1 MHNDQQRGVHTTQQ
15 TLQQPGNPQ
24 PAHFSAFRMRLTHSA
39 VVSKAYVR
47 CREAIVEGSKLI
59 TGRFGNAAVRCHALD
74 ALSIRAVAVC
84 VPLLLCA
91 GWRQRTDCVVPSL
104 LLKTGINTLT
114 LARPREQ
121 VRQSALHGK
130 KKTAATLFMVTG
142 WRQYQYR
149 PLLLGA
155 GCRWIALISCSPPI
169 YHIDF
174 SDIKN
179 NTSYKFSI
187 WGEFP
192 PSHYVT
198 QRAYH
203 L

>member
-91 GWRQRTDCVVPSL
+91 GWRQRTDCAVPSL
-104 LLKTGINTLT
+104 LLKTGINTPYPCPDSE
-114 LARPREQ
+114 A
-121 VRQSALHGK
+121 SAPVSPTWQK
-130 KKTAATLFMVTG
+130 ETAATLFMVT
-142 WRQYQYR
+142 
-149 PLLLGA
+149 
-155 GCRWIALISCSPPI
+155 
-169 YHIDF
+169 
-174 SDIKN
+174 
-179 NTSYKFSI
+179 
-187 WGEFP
+187 
-192 PSHYVT
+192 
-198 QRAYH
+198 
-203 L
+203 

>member
-1 MHNDQQRGVHTTQQ
+1 
-15 TLQQPGNPQ
+15 
-24 PAHFSAFRMRLTHSA
+24 MRLTHSA

-130 KKTAATLFMVTG
+130 KKL
-142 WRQYQYR
+142 R
-149 PLLLGA
+149 PL
-155 GCRWIALISCSPPI
+155 
-169 YHIDF
+169 F
-174 SDIKN
+174 SWSRDGG
-179 NTSYKFSI
+179 NTSTVPCCWVLAADGSLSSRVRHQYI
-187 WGEFP
+187 I
-192 PSHYVT
+192 
-198 QRAYH
+198 
-203 L
+203 

>member
-1 MHNDQQRGVHTTQQ
+1 MFACFLLSSVRVRLCQ
-15 TLQQPGNPQ
+15 TPGRRRP
-24 PAHFSAFRMRLTHSA
+24 
-39 VVSKAYVR
+39 
-47 CREAIVEGSKLI
+47 LI
-59 TGRFGNAAVRCHALD
+59 SGRFGNTAVHGHALD
-74 ALSIRAVAVC
+74 ALSIRAAAVC